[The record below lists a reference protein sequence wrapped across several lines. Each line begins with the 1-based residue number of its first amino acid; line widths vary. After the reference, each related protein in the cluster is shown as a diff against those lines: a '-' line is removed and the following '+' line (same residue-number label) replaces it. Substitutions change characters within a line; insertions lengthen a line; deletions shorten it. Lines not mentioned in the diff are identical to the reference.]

1 MMRTFSKSASHG
13 VAQIAGSCSYLPSD
27 RVVNPMST
35 VIYTA
40 DTVKC
45 NISYIH
51 IEYDCVPISI
61 NDSTKEY
68 NVCQKN
74 IEITSDYGIIRSPA
88 YPTRFQTIASECFR
102 TIHVPNDK
110 IICLWLN
117 DLYIGSI
124 SEISDKDHVYT
135 VDSVQ
140 T

>member
-1 MMRTFSKSASHG
+1 
-13 VAQIAGSCSYLPSD
+13 
-27 RVVNPMST
+27 
-35 VIYTA
+35 
-40 DTVKC
+40 
-45 NISYIH
+45 SYIH

-74 IEITSDYGIIRSPA
+74 IEITSDYGIIRSPN
-88 YPTRFQTIASECFR
+88 YPTRFQTTASECFR
-102 TIHVPNDK
+102 TRHVPNDK